1 MRKLVL
7 LFSLVTAW
15 SFGAPITVDS
25 GWQTF
30 SFGSVGDATSTASF
44 EYVWGSAVT
53 ISVVDGWIIGDE
65 FTVSIGGGPA
75 VPTSSSVT
83 WDGIQSDAYDGDAAW
98 ADGRLSWLALAGP
111 AGSNAFTID
120 LTRNALGTDGG
131 GAFVRVDSAAIPEPA
146 TFVLLGSAFT
156 VLALLRRRLS

>member
-1 MRKLVL
+1 
-7 LFSLVTAW
+7 
-15 SFGAPITVDS
+15 
-25 GWQTF
+25 
-30 SFGSVGDATSTASF
+30 
-44 EYVWGSAVT
+44 
-53 ISVVDGWIIGDE
+53 
-65 FTVSIGGGPA
+65 
-75 VPTSSSVT
+75 
-83 WDGIQSDAYDGDAAW
+83 DAYDGDAAW

-111 AGSNAFTID
+111 AGSNALTID